1 MNIKTILSS
10 SLAFIFLGL
19 ISLFTLFALSKSH
32 RIKTSNSVYNSSEL
46 NSKRGPSNQNAAYI
60 ITNLRQSSVIQATN
74 LSPTNGPINSIVKIS
89 IYGIGFSLFP
99 KLFVH
104 FDVTEG
110 PYEVVPASAIS
121 DTLLEVDTPS
131 GLSYGES
138 GKSVLVSIHSHPDIM
153 LQSSN
158 ALIFR
163 FYEVPIISLISP
175 NHTGM
180 SGGSEIKIFGTGL
193 FASDDLK
200 CLFQSKERSKIVDA
214 TYSMSTFDIS
224 TMKNFLH
231 ENYNKNTLES
241 ALITQLNKN
250 LPDTEIKTIIDNI
263 LNHNPMPSIICE
275 CPSWTVS
282 EKVSLSISFNGVQYH
297 ICTDGFTFE
306 EESSLFGNVAHVVK
320 ERDTPSEIVSEDE
333 IELKNLQYRTNNSK
347 IISSEIV
354 LKNVNSKSNSHYIT
368 HNHQINDLHKYTDN
382 SGNTYTLSNS
392 SNASLLHSDYGLFLE
407 IVILFYS
414 SFIFGTVCKFIG
426 LPLLLGYIIG
436 GYIVGPS
443 GFGYISQPIQIISI
457 AQIGVCLILFTLGLE
472 FSIKRVLSIGKS
484 VIYCAVS
491 SMLFFVCLCSAYSI
505 LIGTPINE
513 GIFIGSFISMSSTA
527 VVICELQIE
536 SNESMLTVGILI
548 LQDLLLGI
556 LLALI
561 PALQITSI
569 DNVSPRASNT
579 NDFSNE
585 FNQSKIHRIPILF
598 VYFCLFLWK
607 IIKPFIILMI
617 FFLIS
622 FVVKTIIF
630 PVILFILTKTKS
642 REIILIGIISI
653 VLCISSFTEYLGLSM
668 EMGSFVGGV
677 ILSSLFNEEDTNNF
691 KQDFIQSTESL
702 KWIFSMLFFT
712 SIGLVIDATFI
723 WDNYWTIGYV
733 CLLISLIKLFVN
745 FLIFFTFGH
754 SVKLSAF
761 TSLMLANLGEFG
773 FVLASKGISL
783 GIISRK
789 VYLILVAT
797 TVISLLSTPIILRIF
812 SIILKRKVL
821 NIPLNENNYKRFNAK
836 NNGIVSVRRKFNF
849 SIGNSIHNIN
859 KRKVF
864 NITNIIKNLSI
875 FNRNNHSLDSPKKDY
890 KFDIYIQN
898 NYLNSRFQDD
908 RILHSNILQNARTN
922 PNFDFSL
929 NENELEDL
937 SQDKVANESN
947 FAYETSSISLEKI
960 DEFTLAHVTNLGN
973 SSSKM

>member
-1 MNIKTILSS
+1 MSIKTILPS
-10 SLAFIFLGL
+10 FLTIVLFGL
-19 ISLFTLFALSKSH
+19 ISLFTLFTFSRSH
-32 RIKTSNSVYNSSEL
+32 RIKTSNSVYSSEL
-46 NSKRGPSNQNAAYI
+46 HSKSEPNNKNGIYI
-60 ITNLRQSSVIQATN
+60 IPNIHQSSAIQATN
-74 LSPTNGPINSIVKIS
+74 LSPNNGPINSIVKIS
-89 IYGIGFSLFP
+89 IHGIGFSLYP

-110 PYEVVPASAIS
+110 PYEVVPVSAIS
-121 DTLLEVDTPS
+121 DNLLEVDTPS

-138 GKSVLVSIHSHPDIM
+138 GKSVLVSIHSHPDVM

-163 FYEVPIISLISP
+163 FYEVPTISLISP
-175 NHTGM
+175 NHAGM

-214 TYSMSTFDIS
+214 TYSMSTFDTSI
-224 TMKNFLH
+224 MKNFSH
-231 ENYNKNTLES
+231 ENYNKNNIES
-241 ALITQLNKN
+241 ALLTQLNKN
-250 LPDTEIKTIIDNI
+250 LSDAEIKTIIDNI
-263 LNHNPMPSIICE
+263 LNHSPMPSIICE

-320 ERDTPSEIVSEDE
+320 ERDSPSEIVSEDE
-333 IELKNLQYRTNNSK
+333 IESKNSQYGTNNSK

-354 LKNVNSKSNSHYIT
+354 LRNVNSKSNSHYIN

-392 SNASLLHSDYGLFLE
+392 SNASLLHSDYGLFVE

-414 SFIFGTVCKFIG
+414 SFIFGTICRFIG

-436 GYIVGPS
+436 GYLVGPS

-484 VIYCAVS
+484 VIYCAIS
-491 SMLFFVCLCSAYSI
+491 SILSFILLCSAYSI
-505 LIGTPINE
+505 WIGTPINE

-536 SNESMLTVGILI
+536 SNESMLTIGILI

-561 PALQITSI
+561 PALQINSI
-569 DNVSPRASNT
+569 ENVSSKTPNT
-579 NDFSNE
+579 NRFSNG
-585 FNQSKIHRIPILF
+585 FNQSKINQISVFF
-598 VYFCLFLWK
+598 VHFCLFLWK
-607 IIKPFIILMI
+607 IIKPFIILVI
-617 FFLIS
+617 FILIS
-622 FVVKTIIF
+622 LIIKTIIF
-630 PVILFILTKTKS
+630 PFILFILTKTKS
-642 REIILIGIISI
+642 REIILIGILSI
-653 VLCISSFTEYLGLSM
+653 VLCISSFTEYIGLSM

-677 ILSSLFNEEDTNNF
+677 ILSSLFGEEDINTF
-691 KQDFIQSTESL
+691 KQDLIQSTESL
-702 KWIFSMLFFT
+702 KWIFSMLFFA

-733 CLLISLIKLFVN
+733 CLFISLIKLFVN

-754 SVKLSAF
+754 SIKLSAF

-812 SIILKRKVL
+812 SILLKRKAL
-821 NIPLNENNYKRFNAK
+821 NIPLNDNNYKSFNLK
-836 NNGIVSVRRKFNF
+836 SNGITSIKRKFNF
-849 SIGNSIHNIN
+849 SINNSLNNIN

-864 NITNIIKNLSI
+864 NIANIMKNLSI
-875 FNRNNHSLDSPKKDY
+875 FNRNNHGLDSSTKDY

-898 NYLNSRFQDD
+898 NYLNSRFQED
-908 RILHSNILQNARTN
+908 RILHSVLENARAN
-922 PNFDFSL
+922 SNFDFPL

-937 SQDKVANESN
+937 SQDKVVNKSS
-947 FAYETSSISLEKI
+947 FGYETSSISLEKI

-973 SSSKM
+973 SSPKI

>member
-1 MNIKTILSS
+1 MNIKTVLSS
-10 SLAFIFLGL
+10 FLTL
-19 ISLFTLFALSKSH
+19 IVLGVISFFTLFAFAKSH
-32 RIKTSNSVYNSSEL
+32 RIKTSNSINYSSGDE
-46 NSKRGPSNQNAAYI
+46 NAVTTI
-60 ITNLRQSSVIQATN
+60 PNLRQSSIIQATN
-74 LSPTNGPINSIVKIS
+74 LNPTNGPINSIVRIS
-89 IYGIGFSLFP
+89 IHGIGFSLFP

-110 PYEVVPASAIS
+110 PYEVVPVSTIS

-131 GLSYGES
+131 SLSHGDS
-138 GKSVLVSIHSHPDIM
+138 GKSVLVSVYSHPDIM

-163 FYEVPIISLISP
+163 FYEAPVFTLISP
-175 NHTGM
+175 SHAGM
-180 SGGSEIKIFGTGL
+180 SGRSEIKIFGTGL

-214 TYSMSTFDIS
+214 TYSMSKFDTSAIN
-224 TMKNFLH
+224 NFH

-241 ALITQLNKN
+241 TLLTQLNKN
-250 LPDTEIKTIIDNI
+250 LSEAEIKTIFSNI
-263 LNHNPMPSIICE
+263 QNHSPMPSIICE
-275 CPSWTVS
+275 SPSWTVS
-282 EKVSLSISFNGVQYH
+282 ETVSLSISFNGVQYH
-297 ICTDGFTFE
+297 LCTDGFIFE
-306 EESSLFGNVAHVVK
+306 EESSLFGNFAHVVK
-320 ERDTPSEIVSEDE
+320 ERDTPEMVSENE
-333 IELKNLQYRTNNSK
+333 IELKNPQYKTNNK

-354 LKNVNSKSNSHYIT
+354 LRNFNSKSNSHYISN
-368 HNHQINDLHKYTDN
+368 NHQINELHKYVDN

-392 SNASLLHSDYGLFLE
+392 SNASLLHGDYGLFLE

-436 GYIVGPS
+436 GYVVGPS

-457 AQIGVCLILFTLGLE
+457 SQIGVCLILFTLGLE
-472 FSIKRVLSIGKS
+472 FSVKRVFSIGKS

-491 SMLFFVCLCSAYSI
+491 SILVFVCLCSAYSI
-505 LIGTPINE
+505 WIGTPINE

-536 SNESMLTVGILI
+536 SNESMLTIGILI

-556 LLALI
+556 VLALI
-561 PALQITSI
+561 PALQTNLIE
-569 DNVSPRASNT
+569 NVSSKASNAST
-579 NDFSNE
+579 LSNDF
-585 FNQSKIHRIPILF
+585 NQIKFYQISVFLIHF
-598 VYFCLFLWK
+598 FLFLWK
-607 IIKPFIILMI
+607 IVKPFIILMI
-617 FFLIS
+617 FILIS
-622 FVVKTIIF
+622 FIVKIIIF
-630 PVILFILTKTKS
+630 PVILFVLTKTKS
-642 REIILIGIISI
+642 REIILIGIVSI
-653 VLCISSFTEYLGLSM
+653 VLCISSLTEYLGLSM

-677 ILSSLFNEEDTNNF
+677 ILSSLFGEEDTHNF
-691 KQDFIQSTESL
+691 KHDFIQSTESL
-702 KWIFSMLFFT
+702 KWVFSMLFFT

-733 CLLISLIKLFVN
+733 CLFISIIKFFVN

-754 SVKLSAF
+754 MIKLSAF

-812 SIILKRKVL
+812 FIILQKRTL
-821 NIPLNENNYKRFNAK
+821 SIPLNESNYKKFN
-836 NNGIVSVRRKFNF
+836 VRNSEITSIKQKFNF
-849 SIGNSIHNIN
+849 SKGSSFYNMN
-859 KRKVF
+859 KRRVL

-875 FNRNNHSLDSPKKDY
+875 FNGNSHSLDSSAKDY
-890 KFDIYIQN
+890 KFDIFIQN
-898 NYLNSRFQDD
+898 NYLNSRFQEN
-908 RILHSNILQNARTN
+908 RISHSNIFENTRTN
-922 PNFDFSL
+922 PNFDFSQ
-929 NENELEDL
+929 NENELKDL
-937 SQDKVANESN
+937 SHNKVAGESKSGN
-947 FAYETSSISLEKI
+947 ETSSISLEKI

-973 SSSKM
+973 SFSKM